1 VKYHYFICD
10 VFTEQRF
17 GGNQLAVLP
26 DAQKLSDWQMQQ
38 IAREFNFSETAF
50 VLPAET
56 GHTRKVRIFT
66 PTTEIPFAGHP
77 NIGTAFVLA
86 ETGALGKEIPDTVL
100 FEEKAGLVSI
110 EIQANLGSPTSFELK
125 APQVL
130 TLQEFPAIR
139 SVAKALSLR
148 EMEIVVTTHTPTVA
162 SVGLPFLFVEVL
174 DLSVLSQVR
183 IDMTGFDRLLVEG
196 AVPYVHVYTPK
207 KGSTDIQARVFAPLD
222 GVAEDPATG
231 SANCALAALLSHY
244 RSERDG
250 EFSWCVFQ
258 GIELGRPSTLRI
270 RARKENGCVVASW
283 VGGTCVMISEGWIDV
298 GCS

>member
-1 VKYHYFICD
+1 M
-10 VFTEQRF
+10 FTKQRF

-38 IAREFNFSETAF
+38 VAREFNFSETAF

-110 EIQANLGSPTSFELK
+110 EIQANLDSPTSFELK

-130 TLQEFPAIR
+130 TLQESPAIR

-148 EMEIVVTTHTPTVA
+148 ENEIVVTTHAPTVA

-183 IDMTGFDRLLVEG
+183 IDMAGFDRLLVEG

-207 KGSTDIQARVFAPLD
+207 TGSTDIQARVFAPLD

-258 GIELGRPSTLRI
+258 GIELGRPSALRI

>member
-1 VKYHYFICD
+1 MKYHYFICD

-100 FEEKAGLVSI
+100 FEEKAGLVAI

-148 EMEIVVTTHTPTVA
+148 ENEIVVTTHAPTVA

-183 IDMTGFDRLLVEG
+183 IDMAGFDRLLVEG

-207 KGSTDIQARVFAPLD
+207 TGSTDIQARVFAPLD

-258 GIELGRPSTLRI
+258 GIELGRPSALRI

>member
-1 VKYHYFICD
+1 MKYHYFICD

-26 DAQKLSDWQMQQ
+26 DAQNLSDWQMQQ

-100 FEEKAGLVSI
+100 FEERAGLVSI
-110 EIQANLGSPTSFELK
+110 EIQANLGCRTSFELK

-130 TLQEFPAIR
+130 TLQKFPAIR
-139 SVAKALSLR
+139 VVAKALSLR
-148 EMEIVVTTHTPTVA
+148 ENEIVVSTHAPTVA

-174 DLSVLSQVR
+174 DLSVLSQAR
-183 IDMTGFDRLLVEG
+183 IDMAGFDRLLVEG

-270 RARKENGCVVASW
+270 RARKENGCVVGSW
-283 VGGTCVMISEGWIDV
+283 VGGTCVMVSEGWIDV
-298 GCS
+298 GRS

>member
-1 VKYHYFICD
+1 MKYHYFICD

-110 EIQANLGSPTSFELK
+110 EIQANLDSPTSFELK

-148 EMEIVVTTHTPTVA
+148 ENEIVVTTHAPTVA

-183 IDMTGFDRLLVEG
+183 IDMAGFDRLLVEG

-207 KGSTDIQARVFAPLD
+207 TGSTDIQARVFAPLD

>member
-1 VKYHYFICD
+1 MKYHYFICD

-50 VLPAET
+50 VLPAEA

-86 ETGALGKEIPDTVL
+86 ETGALGKEIPGTVL

-110 EIQANLGSPTSFELK
+110 EIQADPGAPTSFELK

-130 TLQEFPAIR
+130 TLQEFPAIG

-148 EMEIVVTTHTPTVA
+148 ENEIVVTTHAPTVA
-162 SVGLPFLFVEVL
+162 SVGLPFLFVEVV
-174 DLSVLSQVR
+174 DSSVLAQVR
-183 IDMTGFDRLLVEG
+183 IDMAGFDRLLVEG
-196 AVPYVHVYTPK
+196 AVPYVHVYTSK
-207 KGSTDIQARVFAPLD
+207 TGSTDIQARVFAPLD

-231 SANCALAALLSHY
+231 SANCALAALLSHH

-258 GIELGRPSTLRI
+258 GIELGRRSVLRI

-283 VGGTCVMISEGWIDV
+283 VGGTCVMVSEGWIDA

>member
-1 VKYHYFICD
+1 M
-10 VFTEQRF
+10 FTEQRF

-50 VLPAET
+50 VLPAEA

-86 ETGALGKEIPDTVL
+86 ETGALGKEIPGTVL

-110 EIQANLGSPTSFELK
+110 EIQADPGAPTSFELK

-130 TLQEFPAIR
+130 TLQEFPAIG

-148 EMEIVVTTHTPTVA
+148 ENEIVVTTHAPTVA
-162 SVGLPFLFVEVL
+162 SVGLPFLFVEVV
-174 DLSVLSQVR
+174 DSSVLAQVR
-183 IDMTGFDRLLVEG
+183 IDMAGFDRLLVEG
-196 AVPYVHVYTPK
+196 AVPYVHVYTSK
-207 KGSTDIQARVFAPLD
+207 TDGADIQARVFAPLD

-231 SANCALAALLSHY
+231 SANCALAALLSHH

-258 GIELGRPSTLRI
+258 GIELGRRSVLRI

-283 VGGTCVMISEGWIDV
+283 VGGTCVMVSEGWIDA

>member
-1 VKYHYFICD
+1 MKYHYFICD

-50 VLPAET
+50 VLPAEA

-86 ETGALGKEIPDTVL
+86 ETGALGKEIPGTVL

-110 EIQANLGSPTSFELK
+110 EIQVDPGAPTSFELK

-130 TLQEFPAIR
+130 TLQEFPAIG

-148 EMEIVVTTHTPTVA
+148 ENEIVVTTHAPKVA
-162 SVGLPFLFVEVL
+162 SVGLPFLFVEVV
-174 DLSVLSQVR
+174 DSAVLAQVR
-183 IDMTGFDRLLVEG
+183 IDMAGFERLLVEG

-207 KGSTDIQARVFAPLD
+207 TGSTDIQARVFAPLD

-258 GIELGRPSTLRI
+258 GIELGRPSALRI

>member
-1 VKYHYFICD
+1 MKYHYFICD

-86 ETGALGKEIPDTVL
+86 ETGALGKEIPDTIL
-100 FEEKAGLVSI
+100 FEERAGLVSI
-110 EIQANLGSPTSFELK
+110 EIQASLGSPTSFELK

-139 SVAKALSLR
+139 AVAKALSLR
-148 EMEIVVTTHTPTVA
+148 ENEIVVTTHAPTVA

-174 DLSVLSQVR
+174 DLSVLSQTR
-183 IDMTGFDRLLVEG
+183 IDMAGFDRLLVEG

-207 KGSTDIQARVFAPLD
+207 TGSTDIQARVFAPLD

>member
-1 VKYHYFICD
+1 MKYHYFICD
-10 VFTEQRF
+10 VFTKQRF

-38 IAREFNFSETAF
+38 VAREFNFSETAF

-110 EIQANLGSPTSFELK
+110 EIQANLDSPTSFELK

-148 EMEIVVTTHTPTVA
+148 ENEIVVTTHAPTVA

-183 IDMTGFDRLLVEG
+183 IDMAGFDRLLVEG

-207 KGSTDIQARVFAPLD
+207 TGSTDIQARVFSPLD

-258 GIELGRPSTLRI
+258 GIELGRPSVLRI
-270 RARKENGCVVASW
+270 RARKEDGCVVASW
-283 VGGTCVMISEGWIDV
+283 VGGTCVMVSEGWIDV

>member
-1 VKYHYFICD
+1 MKYHYFICD

-26 DAQKLSDWQMQQ
+26 DAETLSEWQMQQ

-86 ETGALGKEIPDTVL
+86 ETGALGKEIPGAVL
-100 FEEKAGLVSI
+100 FEEEAGLVSI
-110 EIQANLGSPTSFELK
+110 EIQANLGAPTSFELK

-130 TLQEFPAIR
+130 TLQAFPAIG

-148 EMEIVVTTHTPTVA
+148 ENEIVLTTHSPTVA
-162 SVGLPFLFVEVL
+162 SVGLPFLFVEVA
-174 DLSVLSQVR
+174 DLSVLAQVR

-196 AVPYVHVYTPK
+196 AVPYVHVYPPRS
-207 KGSTDIQARVFAPLD
+207 GGTDIQARVFAPLD

-231 SANCALAALLSHY
+231 SANCALAALLSHC

-250 EFSWCVFQ
+250 EFSWSVFQ
-258 GIELGRPSTLRI
+258 GVELGRLSVLRI

-283 VGGTCVMISEGWIDV
+283 VGGTCVMVSEGWIDV

>member
-50 VLPAET
+50 VLPAEA
-56 GHTRKVRIFT
+56 GYTRKVRIFT

-77 NIGTAFVLA
+77 NIGTAFVLV
-86 ETGALGKEIPDTVL
+86 ETGALGKEIPGTVL

-110 EIQANLGSPTSFELK
+110 EIQADPGAPTSFELK

-130 TLQEFPAIR
+130 TLQEFPAIG

-148 EMEIVVTTHTPTVA
+148 ENEIVVTTHAPTVA
-162 SVGLPFLFVEVL
+162 SVGLPFLFVEVV
-174 DLSVLSQVR
+174 DSSVLAQVR
-183 IDMTGFDRLLVEG
+183 IDMAGFDRLLVEG
-196 AVPYVHVYTPK
+196 AVPYVHVYTSK
-207 KGSTDIQARVFAPLD
+207 AGGTDIQARVFAPLD
-222 GVAEDPATG
+222 GVVEDPATG
-231 SANCALAALLSHY
+231 SANCALAALLSHH
-244 RSERDG
+244 RSECDG

-258 GIELGRPSTLRI
+258 GIELGRPSVLWI

-283 VGGTCVMISEGWIDV
+283 VGGTCVMVSEGWIDA

>member
-1 VKYHYFICD
+1 MKYHYFICD

-38 IAREFNFSETAF
+38 VAREFNFSETAF

-110 EIQANLGSPTSFELK
+110 EIQANLDSPTSFELK

-130 TLQEFPAIR
+130 TVQEFRAIG

-148 EMEIVVTTHTPTVA
+148 ENEIVVTTHAPTVA

-183 IDMTGFDRLLVEG
+183 IDMAGFDRLLVEG

-207 KGSTDIQARVFAPLD
+207 TGSTDIQARVFAPLD

-231 SANCALAALLSHY
+231 SANCALAALLSHH

-258 GIELGRPSTLRI
+258 GIELGRPSALRI

-283 VGGTCVMISEGWIDV
+283 VGGTCVMVSEGWIDA

>member
-1 VKYHYFICD
+1 MKYHYFICD

-26 DAQKLSDWQMQQ
+26 DAQKLSDLQMQQ
-38 IAREFNFSETAF
+38 VAREFNFSETAF

-110 EIQANLGSPTSFELK
+110 EIQANLDSPTSFELK

-148 EMEIVVTTHTPTVA
+148 ENEIVVTTHAPTVA

-183 IDMTGFDRLLVEG
+183 IDMAGFDRLLVEG

-207 KGSTDIQARVFAPLD
+207 TGSTDIQARVFSPLD

-258 GIELGRPSTLRI
+258 GIELGRPSTLRV
-270 RARKENGCVVASW
+270 RALKENGSVVASW
-283 VGGTCVMISEGWIDV
+283 VSGTCVMVSEGWIDA
-298 GCS
+298 GRS

>member
-1 VKYHYFICD
+1 MKYHYFICD

-50 VLPAET
+50 VLPAEA

-86 ETGALGKEIPDTVL
+86 ETGALGKEIPGTVL

-110 EIQANLGSPTSFELK
+110 EIQADPGAPTSFELK

-130 TLQEFPAIR
+130 TLQEFPAIG

-148 EMEIVVTTHTPTVA
+148 ENEIVVTTHAPTVA
-162 SVGLPFLFVEVL
+162 SVGLPFLFVEVVNS
-174 DLSVLSQVR
+174 SVLAQVR
-183 IDMTGFDRLLVEG
+183 IDMVGFDRLLVEG
-196 AVPYVHVYTPK
+196 AVPYVHVYTSK
-207 KGSTDIQARVFAPLD
+207 AGGTDIQARVFAPLD
-222 GVAEDPATG
+222 GVVEDPATG
-231 SANCALAALLSHY
+231 SANCALAALLSHH

-258 GIELGRPSTLRI
+258 GIELGRRSVLRI

-283 VGGTCVMISEGWIDV
+283 VGGTCVMVSEGWIDV

>member
-1 VKYHYFICD
+1 MKYQYFICD

-38 IAREFNFSETAF
+38 VAREFNFSETAF

-110 EIQANLGSPTSFELK
+110 EIQANLDSPTSFELK

-148 EMEIVVTTHTPTVA
+148 ENEIVVTTHAPTVA

-183 IDMTGFDRLLVEG
+183 IDMAGFDRLLVEG

-207 KGSTDIQARVFAPLD
+207 TGSTDIQARVFAPLD

-270 RARKENGCVVASW
+270 RARKENGCVVGSW
-283 VGGTCVMISEGWIDV
+283 VGGTCVMVSEGWIDV
-298 GCS
+298 GRS

>member
-1 VKYHYFICD
+1 MKYHYFICD

-38 IAREFNFSETAF
+38 VAREFNFSETAF

-110 EIQANLGSPTSFELK
+110 EIQANLDSPTSFELK

-148 EMEIVVTTHTPTVA
+148 ENEIVVTTHAPTVA

-183 IDMTGFDRLLVEG
+183 IDMAGFDRLLVEG

-207 KGSTDIQARVFAPLD
+207 TGSTDIQARVFAPLD

-270 RARKENGCVVASW
+270 RARKENGCVVGSW
-283 VGGTCVMISEGWIDV
+283 VGGTCVMIGEGWIDV

>member
-1 VKYHYFICD
+1 

-50 VLPAET
+50 VLPAEA

-86 ETGALGKEIPDTVL
+86 ETGALGKEIPGTVL

-110 EIQANLGSPTSFELK
+110 EIQVDPGAPTSFELK

-130 TLQEFPAIR
+130 TLQEFPAIG

-148 EMEIVVTTHTPTVA
+148 ENEIVVTTHAPTVA
-162 SVGLPFLFVEVL
+162 SVGLPFLFVEVV
-174 DLSVLSQVR
+174 DSAVLAQVR
-183 IDMTGFDRLLVEG
+183 IDMAGFERLLVEG
-196 AVPYVHVYTPK
+196 AVPYVHVYTSK
-207 KGSTDIQARVFAPLD
+207 TDGADIQARVFAPLD

-231 SANCALAALLSHY
+231 SANCALAALLSHH
-244 RSERDG
+244 RSEGDG

-258 GIELGRPSTLRI
+258 GIELGRRSVLRI

-283 VGGTCVMISEGWIDV
+283 VGGTCVMVSEGWIDA

>member
-1 VKYHYFICD
+1 MKYHYFICD

-50 VLPAET
+50 VLPAEA

-86 ETGALGKEIPDTVL
+86 ETGALGKEIPGTVL

-110 EIQANLGSPTSFELK
+110 EIQADPGAPTSFELK

-130 TLQEFPAIR
+130 TLQEFPAIG

-148 EMEIVVTTHTPTVA
+148 ENEIVVTTHAPTVA
-162 SVGLPFLFVEVL
+162 SVGLPFLFVEVV
-174 DLSVLSQVR
+174 DSSVLAQAR
-183 IDMTGFDRLLVEG
+183 IDMAGFARLLVEG
-196 AVPYVHVYTPK
+196 AVPYVHGYTSK
-207 KGSTDIQARVFAPLD
+207 TGSTDIQARVFAPLD

-231 SANCALAALLSHY
+231 SANCALAALLSHH
-244 RSERDG
+244 RSEGDG

-258 GIELGRPSTLRI
+258 GIELGRRSVLRI

-283 VGGTCVMISEGWIDV
+283 VGGTCVMVSEGWIDA

>member
-1 VKYHYFICD
+1 MKYHYFICD

-298 GCS
+298 GYS

>member
-1 VKYHYFICD
+1 M
-10 VFTEQRF
+10 FTEQRF

-38 IAREFNFSETAF
+38 VAREFNFSETAF

-56 GHTRKVRIFT
+56 GHTRKVRIFA

-110 EIQANLGSPTSFELK
+110 EIQANLDSPTSFELK

-148 EMEIVVTTHTPTVA
+148 ENEIVVTTHAPTVA

-183 IDMTGFDRLLVEG
+183 IDMAGFDRLLVEG

-207 KGSTDIQARVFAPLD
+207 TGSTDIQARVFAPLD

-258 GIELGRPSTLRI
+258 GIELGRPSALRI

>member
-1 VKYHYFICD
+1 MKYHYFICD

-38 IAREFNFSETAF
+38 VAREFNFSETAF

-110 EIQANLGSPTSFELK
+110 EIQANLDSPTSFELK

-130 TLQEFPAIR
+130 TLQEFPAIG

-148 EMEIVVTTHTPTVA
+148 ENEIVVTTHAPTVA
-162 SVGLPFLFVEVL
+162 SVGLPFLFVEVV
-174 DLSVLSQVR
+174 DSAVLAQVR
-183 IDMTGFDRLLVEG
+183 IDMAGFERLLVEG
-196 AVPYVHVYTPK
+196 AVPYVHVYTSK
-207 KGSTDIQARVFAPLD
+207 TDGADIQARVFAPLD

-231 SANCALAALLSHY
+231 SANCALAALLSHH
-244 RSERDG
+244 RSEGDG

-258 GIELGRPSTLRI
+258 GIELGRRSVLRI

-283 VGGTCVMISEGWIDV
+283 VGGTCVMVSEGWIDA
-298 GCS
+298 GRS

>member
-1 VKYHYFICD
+1 MKYHYFICD

-110 EIQANLGSPTSFELK
+110 EIQANLDSPTSFELK

-148 EMEIVVTTHTPTVA
+148 ENEIVVTTHAPTVA
-162 SVGLPFLFVEVL
+162 SVGLPFLFVEVV
-174 DLSVLSQVR
+174 DSAVLAQVR
-183 IDMTGFDRLLVEG
+183 IDMAGFERLIVEG
-196 AVPYVHVYTPK
+196 AVPYVHVYTFRT
-207 KGSTDIQARVFAPLD
+207 GSDDIQARVFAPLD
-222 GVAEDPATG
+222 GIVEDPATG

-250 EFSWCVFQ
+250 EFNWCVFQ
-258 GIELGRPSTLRI
+258 GIELGRSSVLRI
-270 RARKENGCVVASW
+270 RARKEDGCVVASW

>member
-1 VKYHYFICD
+1 MKYHYFICD

-50 VLPAET
+50 VLPAEA

-86 ETGALGKEIPDTVL
+86 ETGALGKEIPGTVL

-110 EIQANLGSPTSFELK
+110 EIQVDPGAPTSFELK

-130 TLQEFPAIR
+130 TLQEFPAIG

-148 EMEIVVTTHTPTVA
+148 ENEIVVTTHAPTVA
-162 SVGLPFLFVEVL
+162 SVGLPFLFVEVV
-174 DLSVLSQVR
+174 DSAVLAQVR
-183 IDMTGFDRLLVEG
+183 IDMAGFERLLVEG
-196 AVPYVHVYTPK
+196 AVPYVHVYTSK
-207 KGSTDIQARVFAPLD
+207 AGGTDIEARVFAPLD
-222 GVAEDPATG
+222 GVVEDPATG
-231 SANCALAALLSHY
+231 SANCALAALLSHH

-258 GIELGRPSTLRI
+258 GIELGRRSVLRI

-283 VGGTCVMISEGWIDV
+283 VGGTCVMVSEGWIDA
-298 GCS
+298 GRS

>member
-1 VKYHYFICD
+1 MKYHYFICD
-10 VFTEQRF
+10 VFTEHRF

-50 VLPAET
+50 VLPAEA

-86 ETGALGKEIPDTVL
+86 ETGALGKEIPGTVL

-110 EIQANLGSPTSFELK
+110 EIQVDPGAPTSFELK

-130 TLQEFPAIR
+130 TLQEFPAIG

-148 EMEIVVTTHTPTVA
+148 ENEIVVTTHAPTVA
-162 SVGLPFLFVEVL
+162 SVGLPFLFVEVV
-174 DLSVLSQVR
+174 DSAVLAQVR
-183 IDMTGFDRLLVEG
+183 IDMAGFERLLVEG
-196 AVPYVHVYTPK
+196 AVPYVHVYTSNAI
-207 KGSTDIQARVFAPLD
+207 GTDIQARVFAPLD
-222 GVAEDPATG
+222 GVVEDPATG
-231 SANCALAALLSHY
+231 SANCALAALLSHH

-258 GIELGRPSTLRI
+258 GIELGRRSVLRI
-270 RARKENGCVVASW
+270 RARKENGCVVDSW
-283 VGGTCVMISEGWIDV
+283 VGGTCVMVSEGWIDA
-298 GCS
+298 GRS

>member
-1 VKYHYFICD
+1 M
-10 VFTEQRF
+10 FTEQRF

-50 VLPAET
+50 VLPAEA

-86 ETGALGKEIPDTVL
+86 ETGALGKEIPGTVL

-110 EIQANLGSPTSFELK
+110 EIQVDPGAPTSFELK

-130 TLQEFPAIR
+130 TLQEFPAIG

-148 EMEIVVTTHTPTVA
+148 ENEIVVTTHAPTVA
-162 SVGLPFLFVEVL
+162 SVGLPFLFVEVV
-174 DLSVLSQVR
+174 DSAVLAQVR
-183 IDMTGFDRLLVEG
+183 IDMAGFERLLVEG
-196 AVPYVHVYTPK
+196 AVPYVHVYTSK
-207 KGSTDIQARVFAPLD
+207 TDGADIQARVFAPLD

-231 SANCALAALLSHY
+231 SANCALAALLSHH
-244 RSERDG
+244 RSEGDG

-258 GIELGRPSTLRI
+258 GIELGRRSVLRI

-283 VGGTCVMISEGWIDV
+283 VGGTCVMVSEGWIDA

>member
-1 VKYHYFICD
+1 MKYHYFICD
-10 VFTEQRF
+10 VFAEKRF
-17 GGNQLAVLP
+17 GGNQVAVLP
-26 DAQKLSDWQMQQ
+26 DAQNLSDWQMQQ

-56 GHTRKVRIFT
+56 GYTRKVRIFT

-110 EIQANLGSPTSFELK
+110 EIQANLDSPTSFELK

-148 EMEIVVTTHTPTVA
+148 ENEIVVTTHAPTVA

-174 DLSVLSQVR
+174 DLSVLSQAR
-183 IDMTGFDRLLVEG
+183 IDMAGFDRLLVEG
-196 AVPYVHVYTPK
+196 AVPYVHVYTFK
-207 KGSTDIQARVFAPLD
+207 TGSTDIQARVFSPLD

-244 RSERDG
+244 RSERGG
-250 EFSWCVFQ
+250 EFSWCVVQ

>member
-1 VKYHYFICD
+1 MKSHYFICD

-26 DAQKLSDWQMQQ
+26 DAQNLSDWQMQQ

-100 FEEKAGLVSI
+100 FEERAGLVSI

-130 TLQEFPAIR
+130 TLQKFPAIR

-148 EMEIVVTTHTPTVA
+148 ENEIVVSTHAPTVA

-174 DLSVLSQVR
+174 DLSVLSQAR
-183 IDMTGFDRLLVEG
+183 IDMAGFDRLLVEG
-196 AVPYVHVYTPK
+196 AVPYVHVYTFK
-207 KGSTDIQARVFAPLD
+207 TGSTDIQARVFAPLD

-270 RARKENGCVVASW
+270 RARKENGCVVGSW
-283 VGGTCVMISEGWIDV
+283 VGGTCVMVSEGWIDV
-298 GCS
+298 GRS

>member
-1 VKYHYFICD
+1 MKYHYFICD

-38 IAREFNFSETAF
+38 VAREFNFSETAF

-110 EIQANLGSPTSFELK
+110 EIQANLDSPTSFELK

-148 EMEIVVTTHTPTVA
+148 ENEIVVTTHDPTVA

-174 DLSVLSQVR
+174 DLSILSQVR
-183 IDMTGFDRLLVEG
+183 IDMAGFDRLLVEG

-207 KGSTDIQARVFAPLD
+207 TGSTDIQARVFSPLD
-222 GVAEDPATG
+222 
-231 SANCALAALLSHY
+231 LSLIH
-244 RSERDG
+244 
-250 EFSWCVFQ
+250 
-258 GIELGRPSTLRI
+258 I
-270 RARKENGCVVASW
+270 
-283 VGGTCVMISEGWIDV
+283 
-298 GCS
+298 

>member
-1 VKYHYFICD
+1 M
-10 VFTEQRF
+10 FTEQRF

-50 VLPAET
+50 VLPAEA

-86 ETGALGKEIPDTVL
+86 ETGALGKEIPGTVL

-110 EIQANLGSPTSFELK
+110 EIQVDPGAPTSFELK

-130 TLQEFPAIR
+130 TLQEFPAIG

-148 EMEIVVTTHTPTVA
+148 ENEIVVTTHAPTVA
-162 SVGLPFLFVEVL
+162 SVGLPFLFVEVV
-174 DLSVLSQVR
+174 DSAVLAQVR
-183 IDMTGFDRLLVEG
+183 IDMAGFERLLVEG
-196 AVPYVHVYTPK
+196 AVPYVHVYTSK
-207 KGSTDIQARVFAPLD
+207 AGGTDIQARVFAPLD

-231 SANCALAALLSHY
+231 SANCALAALLSHH

-258 GIELGRPSTLRI
+258 GIELGRRSVLRI

-283 VGGTCVMISEGWIDV
+283 VGGTCVMVSEGWIDA

>member
-1 VKYHYFICD
+1 VKYHYFLCD
-10 VFTEQRF
+10 VFTKQRF

-38 IAREFNFSETAF
+38 VAREFNFSETAF

-110 EIQANLGSPTSFELK
+110 EIQANLDSPTSFELK

-148 EMEIVVTTHTPTVA
+148 ENEIVVTTHAPTVA

-183 IDMTGFDRLLVEG
+183 IDMAGFDRLLVEG

-207 KGSTDIQARVFAPLD
+207 TGSTDIQARVFSPLD

-258 GIELGRPSTLRI
+258 GIELGRPSALRI

>member
-1 VKYHYFICD
+1 MKYHYFICD

-26 DAQKLSDWQMQQ
+26 DAQKLSDWEMQQ
-38 IAREFNFSETAF
+38 VAREFNFSETAF
-50 VLPAET
+50 VLPAES

-110 EIQANLGSPTSFELK
+110 EIQANLDSPTSFELK

-148 EMEIVVTTHTPTVA
+148 ENEIVVTTHAPTVA

-183 IDMTGFDRLLVEG
+183 IDMAGFDRLLVEG

-207 KGSTDIQARVFAPLD
+207 TGSTDIQARVFAPLD

-258 GIELGRPSTLRI
+258 GIELGRPSALRI

>member
-1 VKYHYFICD
+1 MKYHYFICD

-86 ETGALGKEIPDTVL
+86 ETGALGKEIHDTVL

-110 EIQANLGSPTSFELK
+110 EIQANLDSPTSFELK

-148 EMEIVVTTHTPTVA
+148 ENEIVVTTHAPTVA

-183 IDMTGFDRLLVEG
+183 IDMAGFDRLLVEG
-196 AVPYVHVYTPK
+196 AVPYVDVYTPK
-207 KGSTDIQARVFAPLD
+207 TGSTDIQARVFAPLD

-270 RARKENGCVVASW
+270 RARKENGCVVGSW
-283 VGGTCVMISEGWIDV
+283 VGGTCVMVSEGWIDV
-298 GCS
+298 ARS

>member
-1 VKYHYFICD
+1 MKYHYFICD
-10 VFTEQRF
+10 VFTGQRF

-38 IAREFNFSETAF
+38 VAREFNFSETAF

-100 FEEKAGLVSI
+100 FEEKAGLVAI
-110 EIQANLGSPTSFELK
+110 EIQANLDSPTSFELK

-148 EMEIVVTTHTPTVA
+148 ENEIVVTTHAPTVT

-183 IDMTGFDRLLVEG
+183 IDMAGFDSLVVEG

-207 KGSTDIQARVFAPLD
+207 TGSTDIQARVFAPLD

-258 GIELGRPSTLRI
+258 GIELGRPSALRI

>member
-1 VKYHYFICD
+1 M
-10 VFTEQRF
+10 FTEQRF

-38 IAREFNFSETAF
+38 VAREFNFSETAF

-110 EIQANLGSPTSFELK
+110 EIQANLDSPTSFELK

-130 TLQEFPAIR
+130 TLQEFPEIR

-148 EMEIVVTTHTPTVA
+148 ENEIVVTTHAPTVA

-183 IDMTGFDRLLVEG
+183 IDMAGFDRLLVEG

-207 KGSTDIQARVFAPLD
+207 TGSTDIQARVFAPLD

-258 GIELGRPSTLRI
+258 GIELGRPSALRI

>member
-1 VKYHYFICD
+1 M
-10 VFTEQRF
+10 FTKQRF

-38 IAREFNFSETAF
+38 VAREFNFSETAF

-110 EIQANLGSPTSFELK
+110 EIQANLDSPTSFELK

-148 EMEIVVTTHTPTVA
+148 ENEIVVTTHAPTVA

-183 IDMTGFDRLLVEG
+183 IDMAGFDRLLVEG

-207 KGSTDIQARVFAPLD
+207 TGSTDIQARVFSPLD

-258 GIELGRPSTLRI
+258 GIELGRPSVLRI

>member
-1 VKYHYFICD
+1 MKYHYFICD

-38 IAREFNFSETAF
+38 VAREFNFSETAF

-110 EIQANLGSPTSFELK
+110 EIQANLDSPTSFELK

-148 EMEIVVTTHTPTVA
+148 ENEIVVTTHAPTVA

-183 IDMTGFDRLLVEG
+183 IDMVGFDRLLVEG

-207 KGSTDIQARVFAPLD
+207 TGSTDIQARVFAPLD

-258 GIELGRPSTLRI
+258 GIELGRPSALRI